1 MADGIILSS
10 VMAGRKTPFAPELLQ
25 PIIRIRGGIDV
36 FVPPACSQDASMKL
50 KFIIVIIAIAMPLS
64 AQAQKTGAAKVTKA
78 DVEKGRQD
86 HQRRQGQDADYYD
99 MANLNDQIE

>member
-1 MADGIILSS
+1 
-10 VMAGRKTPFAPELLQ
+10 MAGRKTPFAPELLQ

-50 KFIIVIIAIAMPLS
+50 KFIIVVIAIAMPLS